1 MYLGVKTLSL
11 KNSVPRYKDINTRS
25 AVIVFFPVLVVETQ
39 ISLSV
44 QGGEQN
50 LSLEL
55 TKGRNILISCW
66 EQEVGIRLAPI
77 CDKLPSAKRGKV
89 GFIGSSCFSVQT
101 VTPPCH

>member
-25 AVIVFFPVLVVETQ
+25 AVIVFFPVQVVQTQ

-44 QGGEQN
+44 RGDQN
-50 LSLEL
+50 LSREL
-55 TKGRNILISCW
+55 TQGRNIVSCR
-66 EQEVGIRLAPI
+66 EQAAGIRLAPI
-77 CDKLPSAKRGKV
+77 CDRLLSAKQGKG
-89 GFIGSSCFSVQT
+89 GFIGSSCYSVKT

>member
-25 AVIVFFPVLVVETQ
+25 AVIVFFPVQVVQTQ

-44 QGGEQN
+44 RGEQN
-50 LSLEL
+50 LSREL
-55 TKGRNILISCW
+55 TQGRNIVSCR
-66 EQEVGIRLAPI
+66 EQAPI
-77 CDKLPSAKRGKV
+77 CDRLLSAKQGKG
-89 GFIGSSCFSVQT
+89 GFIGSSCYSVKT